1 MLLLAVAGGVAVANL
16 YYAQPLAAQM
26 AVSFGVSAG
35 AIGTALVATQIGYTL
50 GMTLLVPLGDG
61 RERRRVIVMTVVAAV
76 PALLLLSIAPNVP
89 VLAVSSLIVGL
100 VSSVPQMILPYA
112 VNLLPNSERGRVVGT
127 IMSGLLIGILLSRTA
142 SGALG
147 QWLGWRSVFITA
159 AALMAVLAF
168 ILRASIPEQQPEARI
183 PWTAIMKSLVSVWRT
198 QPILRRRA
206 VVGGMGFASFSVF
219 WSTLSFQLA
228 KVGYGSAMAG
238 TFGVIGIAG
247 VIVAPQVAR
256 RATGEHPS
264 RFNVVSLV
272 AIALSFGVF
281 AVFSHSL
288 VGLGVGVV
296 LLDAG
301 VQANHLTNQTVIF
314 GVAPE
319 LRSRLNALYMVGYFI
334 GGSIGTA
341 VAAAAWSFAGWPAV
355 CAVGAA
361 LALVGILPLLG
372 TPI

>member
-1 MLLLAVAGGVAVANL
+1 
-16 YYAQPLAAQM
+16 
-26 AVSFGVSAG
+26 
-35 AIGTALVATQIGYTL
+35 
-50 GMTLLVPLGDG
+50 MT
-61 RERRRVIVMTVVAAV
+61 
-76 PALLLLSIAPNVP
+76 
-89 VLAVSSLIVGL
+89 
-100 VSSVPQMILPYA
+100 
-112 VNLLPNSERGRVVGT
+112 
-127 IMSGLLIGILLSRTA
+127 GLLIGILLSRTA

-147 QWLGWRSVFITA
+147 QWLGWRAVFISA
-159 AALMAVLAF
+159 AVLMAVLAVV
-168 ILRASIPEQQPEARI
+168 LRATIPEQQPEARI
-183 PWTAIMKSLVSVWRT
+183 SWGAIMKSLVSVWRT

-247 VIVAPQVAR
+247 VIVAPWVAR
-256 RATGEHPS
+256 RATGEKPS
-264 RFNVVSLV
+264 RFNVVALV
-272 AIALSFGVF
+272 GTALSFVVF
-281 AVFSHSL
+281 AIFARSL
-288 VGLGVGVV
+288 VGLGAGVV

-341 VAAAAWSFAGWPAV
+341 LAAVAWSFAGWPAV
-355 CAVGAA
+355 CAVGGA

-372 TPI
+372 EL

>member
-1 MLLLAVAGGVAVANL
+1 MLLLAIAGGVAVANL

-26 AVSFGVSAG
+26 AASFGVTAG

-61 RERRRVIVMTVVAAV
+61 RERRRVILVTVIAAV
-76 PALLLLSIAPNVP
+76 PALLLLSAAPNVP
-89 VLAVSSLIVGL
+89 VLAISSLIVGL

-147 QWLGWRSVFITA
+147 QWLGWRAVFITA
-159 AALMAVLAF
+159 AVLMAVLAV
-168 ILRASIPEQQPEARI
+168 ILRATIPEQQPEARL
-183 PWTAIMKSLVSVWRT
+183 PWSAIMKSLVSVWRT

-228 KVGYGSAMAG
+228 NVGYGSAMAG

-247 VIVAPQVAR
+247 VIVAPQVAK
-256 RATGEHPS
+256 RATGENPS
-264 RFNVVSLV
+264 RFNVIALV
-272 AIALSFGVF
+272 ATALSFALF
-281 AVFSHSL
+281 ALFSHSL
-288 VGLGVGVV
+288 IGLGVGVV

-334 GGSIGTA
+334 GGSIGTGL
-341 VAAAAWSFAGWPAV
+341 AAAAWSLGGWPAV
-355 CAVGAA
+355 CAVGGA
-361 LALVGILPLLG
+361 LALVGILPLRRDL
-372 TPI
+372 